1 VARRRLYLVAGKVT
15 DSVTHGFLP
24 AARRLGLEV
33 IVLTDRPDEHE
44 RTYPRPEIGIDVDIV
59 GCDVTDFRD
68 IVSAV
73 RSPDA
78 IFSNSDHLQAPAAL
92 AAAYF
97 GLPGKD
103 WRAAVRTKNKALM
116 RRHLGAAG
124 HDGCYVA
131 ELGVAGVAGGT
142 GGTGG
147 AGAWDVDLTRAPYP
161 LVLKPRE
168 GVASEDVVLVADAG
182 ELAARAAEIGHRRP
196 LMVEEYLPGRLHTLE
211 TVGDGRALRVLGSFR
226 TTLSPPPYFVEERL
240 EWAPLPPDGDAV
252 RQVLEQLRALGVGFG
267 VCHTEFVV
275 HEGRARLIEVNYRN
289 IGDHCDFLLAD
300 LLGIPLFD
308 DVLRLHL
315 GAPPAALT
323 FDGPLPV
330 ADGGRHAIVE
340 YVLAG
345 RSGTLVAAPAPGE
358 RVVDGVRVGYRPQR
372 QVGTAV
378 ALSHTNRD
386 YLGTITAI
394 GAPPAAVAAA
404 VARFR
409 AEHVWEIT

>member
-1 VARRRLYLVAGKVT
+1 MARRRLYLVAGKVT
-15 DSVTHGFLP
+15 DSVTSGFLP
-24 AARRLGLEV
+24 AARRLGLDV
-33 IVLTDRPDEHE
+33 IVLTDRPGEHE
-44 RTYPRPEIGIDVDIV
+44 QTYPRQEIEIV

-68 IVSAV
+68 IVGAV

-78 IFSNSDHLQAPAAL
+78 IFSNSDHLQAPVAL

-103 WRAAVRTKNKALM
+103 WRAATRTKNKALM
-116 RRHLGAAG
+116 RRHLG
-124 HDGCYVA
+124 DGGCDGGYVA
-131 ELGVAGVAGGT
+131 ELGAAGVEGFDLAG
-142 GGTGG
+142 
-147 AGAWDVDLTRAPYP
+147 APYP

-168 GVASEDVVLVADAG
+168 GVASEDVVLVANPD
-182 ELAARAAEIGHRRP
+182 ELAARAAEIGHHRP

-211 TVGDGRALRVLGSFR
+211 TIGDGRRLRVLGSFL
-226 TTLSPPPYFVEERL
+226 TTLSAPPYFVEERL
-240 EWAPLPPDGDAV
+240 EWAPLPSEGGALL
-252 RQVLEQLRALGVGFG
+252 QVLEQLRALGVGFG
-267 VCHTEFVV
+267 ACHTEFVV

-300 LLGIPLFD
+300 LLAIPLFE

-315 GAPPAALT
+315 GEPPAALMLE
-323 FDGPLPV
+323 GPPV
-330 ADGGRHAIVE
+330 AARDRHAIVD
-340 YVLAG
+340 YVLAD
-345 RSGTLVAAPAPGE
+345 RSGTLVAAPEPGE
-358 RVVDGVRVGYRPQR
+358 HVVNGVRVTYRPQR
-372 QVGTAV
+372 PVGTAV

-394 GAPPAAVAAA
+394 GSHPAAVTAA

>member
-33 IVLTDRPDEHE
+33 IVLTDRPGEHE
-44 RTYPRPEIGIDVDIV
+44 RTYPRQDIKIV
-59 GCDVTDFRD
+59 ECDVADYRD
-68 IVSAV
+68 IVNAV

-103 WRAAVRTKNKALM
+103 WRAATRTKNKALM
-116 RRHLGAAG
+116 RRHLGDAG
-124 HDGCYVA
+124 HDGGYAA
-131 ELGVAGVAGGT
+131 ELGDPG
-142 GGTGG
+142 
-147 AGAWDVDLTRAPYP
+147 VDLANAPYP

-168 GVASEDVVLVADAG
+168 GVASEDVVLVADPG

-211 TVGDGRALRVLGSFR
+211 TIGDGRELRVLGSFR

-240 EWAPLPPDGDAV
+240 EWAPLPPESDTAS
-252 RQVLEQLRALGVGFG
+252 QVLDKLRALGVGFG
-267 VCHTEFVV
+267 ACHTEFVV

-300 LLGIPLFD
+300 LLSVPLFD
-308 DVLRLHL
+308 DVLRVHL
-315 GAPPAALT
+315 GEPLAAPTL
-323 FDGPLPV
+323 
-330 ADGGRHAIVE
+330 DGGYSAPSAAAAAGATAAGRECHAIAE
-340 YVLAG
+340 YVLAD
-345 RSGTLVAAPAPGE
+345 RSGTLVAAPEPGE
-358 RVVDGVRVGYRPQR
+358 LMVNGVRVAYRTQR
-372 QVGTAV
+372 PVGSVV

-394 GAPPAAVAAA
+394 GPHPAAVAAA